1 MYVAGRNETNLFCEQ
16 IDKAGKLGLDI
27 VCLGEAITLVGTGCS
42 VKECA
47 EPIPGSSARQLG
59 DAARK
64 NHIWVVAGLTE
75 RDGDI
80 IYNTAVLLDS
90 QGHLEGK
97 CRTISPES
105 ENFPT
110 IFGTIMADTN
120 MAILQKSCYNFK
132 SAFRV

>member
-1 MYVAGRNETNLFCEQ
+1 LPLSLSSFKLFCEQ

-47 EPIPGSSARQLG
+47 EPIPGPSTRQLG

-64 NHIWVVAGLTE
+64 NNIWVVAGLTE

-80 IYNTAVLLDS
+80 IYNTAVLLDR

-97 CRTISPES
+97 YRTISPES
-105 ENFPT
+105 EKFSHNFWDNY
-110 IFGTIMADTN
+110 G
-120 MAILQKSCYNFK
+120 
-132 SAFRV
+132 